1 LWKNKDKSLGGPAM
15 KNLFTHKA
23 AKAVFV
29 LAAACL
35 LLALAA
41 TAGADDPVMAK
52 IKKFPDV
59 PEGHWAYIYVVRL
72 TNEGAIT
79 GYPDGSFGPLRNIT
93 RAEFLAV
100 AVGALLGR
108 PEAPPAGQH
117 WAVNIM
123 QAAEKNNLLE
133 TGEFAADTWGQP
145 INRQEMAKIMAR
157 AMQYVR
163 KETQVDKTSL
173 YTSKITDY
181 NSIPESYRPYVAQTY
196 AKGIVTGYPDGSFG
210 GSKQATRA
218 EAATMVVRLIDPIY
232 RLGGDDIAFD
242 PKTDVAA
249 DGRMKLAK
257 AEEYM
262 MKTLQSLKFYQ
273 EGGKFY
279 FEGNVAEVPE
289 GFRNNLSISIGFK
302 EKLGLPV
309 ATYGSHPLRAQTALP
324 KVGPF
329 KEELKGISS
338 RNQIEGATIILY
350 IDAPKHTNTTYDQY
364 GYEVLWL
371 LDSSYDNRIDVYDY
385 ITYRKTSSKFY
396 DFSTIFLWGR

>member
-1 LWKNKDKSLGGPAM
+1 M

-23 AKAVFV
+23 VKAVFV
-29 LAAACL
+29 LVAACL
-35 LLALAA
+35 LLLALTA

-123 QAAEKNNLLE
+123 KAAEKNNLLE
-133 TGEFAADTWGQP
+133 AGEFAADTWGQP

-163 KETQVDKTSL
+163 KETLVDKTSL

-196 AKGIVTGYPDGSFG
+196 AKGIVAGYTDGSFG

-218 EAATMVVRLIDPIY
+218 EAAAMVVRLIDPIY

-257 AEEYM
+257 AEEYL
-262 MKTLQSLKFYQ
+262 MKNLQSLRFYQ
-273 EGGKFY
+273 EGDKCY
-279 FEGNVAEVPE
+279 FEGYVAEVPE
-289 GFRNNLSISIGFK
+289 GFRNRFDISIEFK
-302 EKLGLPV
+302 RGSGLPV
-309 ATYGSHPLRAQTALP
+309 ANYSSVPYPADIDLP
-324 KVGPF
+324 KAGYF
-329 KEELKGISS
+329 KEEIKGISS
-338 RNQIEGATIILY
+338 PDIINYVL
-350 IDAPKHTNTTYDQY
+350 IAMSVNAIKHTNTNK
-364 GYEVLWL
+364 GGESYEVYWALY
-371 LDSSYDNRIDVYDY
+371 SSNDNRIACVDC
-385 ITYRKTSSKFY
+385 ITWEKQTNKFY
-396 DFSTIFLWGR
+396 DLSKIFTW